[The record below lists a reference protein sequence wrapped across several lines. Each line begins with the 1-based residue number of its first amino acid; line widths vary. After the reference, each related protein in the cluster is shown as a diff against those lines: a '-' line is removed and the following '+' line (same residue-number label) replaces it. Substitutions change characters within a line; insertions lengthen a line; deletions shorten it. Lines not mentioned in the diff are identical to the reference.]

1 MSFTFLCSLGS
12 NIRPEYHVS
21 RAKSYLTGVG
31 SNIRYSRVI
40 TTEPVAMP
48 SDQLFL
54 NALLVLETHLD
65 ANKLKQAF
73 NAIEVSLGRDRS
85 DPLCKIKDRP
95 IDLDILGEIPRAS
108 ATNLT
113 VSLAQW
119 PASPDYLNALR
130 GELFAAYYA
139 VPAQPQESVNS

>member
-1 MSFTFLCSLGS
+1 MPYTFLCSLGS

-31 SNIRYSRVI
+31 SKISYSRVI

-54 NALLVLETHLD
+54 NALFVIETHLD
-65 ANKLKQAF
+65 ASKLKQAY
-73 NAIEVSLGRDRS
+73 NAIEISLGRDRS

-95 IDLDILGEIPRAS
+95 IDLDILGEIPAAAERDAEV
-108 ATNLT
+108 A
-113 VSLAQW
+113 LAQW
-119 PASPDYLNALR
+119 PATPDYLTVLR
-130 GELFAAYYA
+130 NELFSQYYA
-139 VPAQPQESVNS
+139 LPAPQQESVNS